1 MVNVVVLEPRQSF
14 FASAAIGNS
23 VDLNRHKRIKQQS
36 LYIDIAGGTST
47 TNALVFESLRQN
59 FKGSDRF

>member
-1 MVNVVVLEPRQSF
+1 MVNVVILEPRQSF

-23 VDLNRHKRIKQQS
+23 VDLNRHKIIKTIFI
-36 LYIDIAGGTST
+36 YDIVGGTSA
-47 TNALVFESLRQN
+47 TNALVVDILRQK